1 MERVKGCHVMP
12 LLVRS
17 AFISCG
23 MAILLAGLVTGCGT
37 TPPPTVPSA
46 TTELLT
52 ERNRVAAT
60 LRMAERLDQIAQ
72 QAWEEKRLSTTRY
85 QRLHAQYGVI
95 QQYGTRYAQQATI
108 DLMTRREQRD
118 RDDRHVVAQAV
129 SETFQSMLEQAQS
142 WGLVQDIKELQ
153 P

>member
-1 MERVKGCHVMP
+1 MP

-17 AFISCG
+17 AFISCD
-23 MAILLAGLVTGCGT
+23 MAILLAALVTGCGT
-37 TPPPTVPSA
+37 TPMPTVPSA

-52 ERNRVAAT
+52 ERNRVAVT

-85 QRLHAQYGVI
+85 QQLHGQYGI
-95 QQYGTRYAQQATI
+95 MQQYGTRYAHQATV
-108 DLMTRREQRD
+108 DLMTHREQHD
-118 RDDRHVVAQAV
+118 REDRQVLDQVVM
-129 SETFQSMLEQAQS
+129 ETFQAMLEQAQA
-142 WGLVQDIKELQ
+142 WGLVQDAKELQ